1 MFMLCITPENYSYLI
16 GFIQGDGHLSTQSRN
31 RGKIT
36 IELAARDIDILD
48 KIEKLLSEQQIY
60 VARYTRTRD
69 TNFSKENKSVSLSV
83 FNREFR
89 KHISNYIPYGKKSK
103 TVRPPINIPNFKKYD
118 YIRGIT
124 DADGSLGITS
134 FNRPFWSLCT
144 SSEYIKSFLL
154 KEIENYLGIIKHINK
169 TKRDNVY
176 NITLFDE
183 AAVTFVSLLYK
194 NSTIFL
200 NRKYNK
206 YLDIQNWVRTTPK
219 RKGCPKIWL
228 EYEDKLILNNTIS
241 FKDKCKI
248 LNRTKSSIKTRQWRL
263 RQ

>member
-1 MFMLCITPENYSYLI
+1 MFCITPENYSYLI

-31 RGKIT
+31 RGRMT
-36 IELAARDIDILD
+36 IELAAKDIDILD
-48 KIEKLLSEQQIY
+48 KIEKLLSEQQIH
-60 VARYTRTRD
+60 VIRYTRIRD
-69 TNFSKENKSVSLSV
+69 TNFSKKSKSVSLSV
-83 FNREFR
+83 FNWEFR
-89 KHISNYIPYGKKSK
+89 KHISKYIPYGKKSE

-134 FNRPFWSLCT
+134 LNRPFWSLCT

-154 KEIENYLGIIKHINK
+154 KEIEDCLGIIKRINK

-183 AAVTFVSLLYK
+183 AAVTFINLLYK

-200 NRKYNK
+200 DRKYSK

-219 RKGCPKIWL
+219 RKGCQKTWL
-228 EYEDKLILNNTIS
+228 EWEDRLVLNSTIS
-241 FKDKCKI
+241 LKDKCKI